1 QGTGGGEPG
10 AVRPKG
16 GNMRGTMIC
25 GVTDSDE
32 GRGAVELGIEL
43 SVRLDMRLVLAHVVQ
58 GFYPHDVNEDGP
70 ESATRK
76 GDRIQ
81 AERLLTSLA
90 EEYGVT
96 ETAERRSAVG
106 DRAALLGQIAAEE
119 AADVILV
126 GSRAR
131 GWRGKGFESK
141 LAEELESAT
150 PVPILIAPPSSRHR
164 GRMAAPNGVAR

>member
-1 QGTGGGEPG
+1 
-10 AVRPKG
+10 
-16 GNMRGTMIC
+16 MRGTMIC
-25 GVTDSDE
+25 GVIDSDE

-43 SVRLDMRLVLAHVVQ
+43 SERLDMRLVLAHVVE
-58 GFYPHDVNEDGP
+58 GFYPHDVSEDGP
-70 ESATRK
+70 ESVARK

-81 AERLLTSLA
+81 AERLLAELA

-126 GSRAR
+126 GSRGR

-150 PVPILIAPPSSRHR
+150 PVPVLIAPPSSQR
-164 GRMAAPNGVAR
+164 RMRMGAANGVGR